1 MYTERTNQ
9 PTTQGRKGQANT
21 AMEKTHQVITQGRKD
36 QAQPDG
42 LRGWDRVL
50 RKVPARLE
58 HHQDQEGIKYRLLLD
73 GIRQAETGR
82 AISPGLVAETGLV
95 FAHFA
100 LSHFLRRILCW
111 LAFRRVRFL
120 RTLSGQTIAIGRAA
134 GK

>member
-21 AMEKTHQVITQGRKD
+21 VMEKTHQVITQGRKD

-58 HHQDQEGIKYRLLLD
+58 HHQDQEGIKYAFFSTAES
-73 GIRQAETGR
+73 GKPEQAGR
-82 AISPGLVAETGLV
+82 ADFPRIGGGNRVSPCS
-95 FAHFA
+95 F
-100 LSHFLRRILCW
+100 CP
-111 LAFRRVRFL
+111 
-120 RTLSGQTIAIGRAA
+120 
-134 GK
+134 